1 MTDPLMPILGIAPQ
15 KPGYVAATTAHMVDN
30 VHKVPM
36 EKDTA
41 NITSEEGGRTN
52 VRTQM
57 ASKIDQIP
65 VINKKET
72 QYFIKIQI
80 GTPRVWHTVTFDTG
94 SSVFG
99 IFSKSPLHYD
109 AGSMFDHTG
118 GLLASKVTIIAI
130 VFVVVVVVVAAG
142 FVIRLA
148 TSSTRDV
155 KVGSSE
161 EKRTLL

>member
-1 MTDPLMPILGIAPQ
+1 M
-15 KPGYVAATTAHMVDN
+15 
-30 VHKVPM
+30 
-36 EKDTA
+36 
-41 NITSEEGGRTN
+41 
-52 VRTQM
+52 
-57 ASKIDQIP
+57 
-65 VINKKET
+65 
-72 QYFIKIQI
+72 
-80 GTPRVWHTVTFDTG
+80 WHTVTFDTG

-99 IFSKSPLHYD
+99 IFSKSPPHYD

-130 VFVVVVVVVAAG
+130 AFVVVVVIIAVG
-142 FVIRLA
+142 FVIRYAPRTRTHALMRAHTHARTHAWSHRLA